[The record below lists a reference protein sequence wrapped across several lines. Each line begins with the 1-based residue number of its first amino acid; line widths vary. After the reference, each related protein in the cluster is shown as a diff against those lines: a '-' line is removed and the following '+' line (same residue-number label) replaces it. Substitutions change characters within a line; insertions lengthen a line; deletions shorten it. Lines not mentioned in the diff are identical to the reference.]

1 MKIESPLIRR
11 VSAFLLTAFMAA
23 GMGVTHASDPLIQ
36 LLEVLRKRGSITEAE
51 YQELKK
57 SAESAPATGEFKSFE
72 QRLIQ
77 QDDKIDQLNAD
88 LTSQKGMTQKL
99 SEDYES
105 AIGKAVDDKMEG
117 KWFNNVKF
125 SGYTQFRY
133 TSLLSSDGAVLDVPN
148 DGSARE
154 QESFRLRRGRLKF
167 SGDVTER
174 LYLYAQIDMAASA
187 GRGGSFALQMR
198 DLYGD
203 LALTEDK
210 EYRLRFGQSKIPYGF
225 VNLQSSQNRAPLERA
240 DAINSAAENE
250 RDLGA
255 FLMWAPTEIRARFKE
270 LKKLGLK
277 GSGDYGVAA
286 IGVYNGQGPNR
297 NDNSGGVHTI
307 ARLSYPFKTKS
318 GQFIE
323 TGIQAYHG
331 QFRVSTSDPDG
342 AGPLGA
348 PVTAV
353 DGTVDQRLGLS
364 LTYYPQPL
372 GFEAEWN
379 VGRGPTLTPDF
390 TAVNSEF
397 LHGGYL
403 MTYYQWDTKSI
414 GRLFPFA
421 RWNYYDGGRKFAA
434 NAVDEI
440 VNEIDLG
447 FEWSPWPYTEFVV
460 QYTKTLERSNTR
472 TFPYASTSNA
482 DRIGMQLQINY

>member
-1 MKIESPLIRR
+1 M
-11 VSAFLLTAFMAA
+11 SALLLAAAMVA
-23 GMGVTHASDPLIQ
+23 GMGVTHAADPLVQ
-36 LLEVLRKRGSITEAE
+36 LLEVLRKRGSITETE
-51 YQELKK
+51 YQDLKK
-57 SAESAPATGEFKSFE
+57 SATTAPSTEIKSFE

-77 QDDKIDQLNAD
+77 QDNKIDQLGSD
-88 LTSQKGMTQKL
+88 LSAQMTEKL
-99 SEDYES
+99 SENYQG
-105 AIGKAVDDKMEG
+105 AIDKAVDDKYG
-117 KWFNNVKF
+117 DKWFNNIKF

-133 TSLLSSDGAVLDVPN
+133 TSLLSNDGAVLDVPN

-154 QESFRLRRGRLKF
+154 QESFRVRRGRLKF

-174 LYLYAQIDMAASA
+174 LYLYAQMDVAA
-187 GRGGSFALQMR
+187 GVGGGTPLGVQLR

-203 LALTEDK
+203 LALTENK

-240 DAINSAAENE
+240 DGINSAAENE

-277 GSGDYGVAA
+277 GSGDYGVASV
-286 IGVYNGQGPNR
+286 GVYNGQGPNVR
-297 NDNSGGVHTI
+297 DTSGGIHTL
-307 ARLSYPFKTKS
+307 ARLSYPFKTDK

-323 TGIQAYHG
+323 AGIQAYHG

-348 PVTAV
+348 PTTSV
-353 DGTVDQRLGLS
+353 DGTVDQRVGLS

-379 VGRGPTLTPDF
+379 IGRGPTLTPDF
-390 TAVNSEF
+390 TIINSEF

-403 MTYYQWDTKSI
+403 MTYYKWDTKTI

-421 RWNYYDGGRKFAA
+421 RWNYYDGGRKFGV
-434 NAVDEI
+434 NAVDET
-440 VNEIDLG
+440 VNEFDLG
-447 FEWSPWPYTEFVV
+447 FEWSFWPEMELVV
-460 QYTKTLERSNTR
+460 QYTKTLERNNTR
-472 TFPYASTSNA
+472 VFPYLATDNA

>member
-1 MKIESPLIRR
+1 MGALAIA
-11 VSAFLLTAFMAA
+11 SAMLAQAS
-23 GMGVTHASDPLIQ
+23 VTHAGDPLLQ
-36 LLEVLRKRGSITEAE
+36 LLEVLRSRGNITETE
-51 YQELKK
+51 YKELRE
-57 SAESAPATGEFKSFE
+57 SAETQETTQFKSLE
-72 QRLIQ
+72 QRLLEESG
-77 QDDKIDQLNAD
+77 KVEQLND
-88 LTSQKGMTQKL
+88 EVTSQKAMTQKL
-99 SEDYES
+99 SESFDAAVGES
-105 AIGKAVDDKMEG
+105 VDKKLDR
-117 KWFNNVKF
+117 KWFNNLKL

-133 TSLLSSDGAVLDVPN
+133 TSLLDNDGAVLDVPN

-154 QESFRLRRGRLKF
+154 QESFRVRRGRLKF

-174 LYLYAQIDMAASA
+174 LYLYAQIDMAAGV
-187 GRGGSFALQMR
+187 GRGSSLGLQMR

-203 LALTEDK
+203 LALTENK
-210 EYRLRFGQSKIPYGF
+210 EYRLRFGQSKVPYGF

-255 FLMWAPTEIRARFKE
+255 TLMWAPTEIRARFKE

-277 GSGDYGVAA
+277 GSGDYGLAA
-286 IGVYNGQGPNR
+286 VGVYNGQGPNV
-297 NDNSGGVHTI
+297 NDTSGGVHTV
-307 ARLSYPFKTKS
+307 ARLTYPFKLDS

-323 TGIQAYHG
+323 TSLQAYHG
-331 QFRVSTSDPDG
+331 QYRVSTSDPDG
-342 AGPLGA
+342 AGGPLGA

-353 DGTVDQRLGLS
+353 DGTIDQRVGLS
-364 LTYYPQPL
+364 LIYYPQPW

-379 VGRGPTLTPDF
+379 IGRGPTLDPTF
-390 TAVNSEF
+390 TTVNSDF

-421 RWNYYDGGRKFAA
+421 RWNYYDGGRKFAS

-440 VNEIDLG
+440 VNEFDLG
-447 FEWSPWPYTEFVV
+447 FEWSPWPYTELVV